1 DRAAGVWAREV
12 RLRHNAGAM
21 CFRQECREVSMT
33 ATSEGQGARS
43 LRERVGFNVRR
54 VQPLEAIEVI
64 RAAEDAGIETIWMTM
79 SASGVDTPTLFA
91 SAAMRTERIKLGTAI
106 VPAFTRHPLSLATQ
120 ALALHGLAP
129 GRVRLGIGTS
139 HGPSF
144 AR

>member
-1 DRAAGVWAREV
+1 
-12 RLRHNAGAM
+12 
-21 CFRQECREVSMT
+21 
-33 ATSEGQGARS
+33 
-43 LRERVGFNVRR
+43 
-54 VQPLEAIEVI
+54 
-64 RAAEDAGIETIWMTM
+64 MTM

-91 SAAMRTERIKLGTAI
+91 AAAMRTERIKLGTAI

-144 AR
+144 ARPYGLSLDRPLDRLREYLQVARPAIREGRVVFSG